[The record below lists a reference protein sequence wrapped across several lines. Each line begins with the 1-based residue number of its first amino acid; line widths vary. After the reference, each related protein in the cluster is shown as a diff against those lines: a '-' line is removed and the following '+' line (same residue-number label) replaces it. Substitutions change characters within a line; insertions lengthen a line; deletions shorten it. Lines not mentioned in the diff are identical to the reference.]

1 MFHAPR
7 TKPGGR
13 HKRMEIK
20 HNTIT
25 SVLGSVTP
33 PPRCLTLG
41 SVGCHLIVVLGMMM
55 NKCRTSAFI
64 NITLEMASANNFG
77 AISVSKALATAFSES
92 PYATW
97 FYKLDSEV
105 FPDI

>member
-41 SVGCHLIVVLGMMM
+41 SVGCLCHGP
-55 NKCRTSAFI
+55 NPFKPP
-64 NITLEMASANNFG
+64 
-77 AISVSKALATAFSES
+77 S
-92 PYATW
+92 PY
-97 FYKLDSEV
+97 FEPKKKNPKEGHFSH
-105 FPDI
+105 FG